1 MLTSE
6 TVWQVVTK
14 NGEKPGIP
22 GRVLHSPVMAAEVE
36 SVVTIEVQGSD
47 VAIEALGSHTVF
59 DLVAA
64 VCEHYLDEARGGD
77 GGVHAHL
84 WAVTAKP
91 AGSDR
96 AVEYCGPWDE
106 AEADEDP
113 REWGDDGGGAQ
124 RRAAASTRLNE
135 LLLRRGARLQFTCAH
150 PTAPCCL
157 GSVIFP
163 SVRRVDWMAAVNQP

>member
-1 MLTSE
+1 
-6 TVWQVVTK
+6 
-14 NGEKPGIP
+14 
-22 GRVLHSPVMAAEVE
+22 MAAVVE

-124 RRAAASTRLNE
+124 RRTAASTRLNE
-135 LLLRRGARLQFTCAH
+135 LLLDAGTRLQFTCAP
-150 PTAPCCL
+150 PTAPCRL
-157 GSVIFP
+157 GSVNFP
-163 SVRRVDWMAAVNQP
+163 SVRRVDSMAAVN